1 MPTGPVTK
9 LEPMLL
15 LLDLDNTLV
24 DRDRAFSRWAE
35 QFVGQHRGDEA
46 DLQWLLEADAH
57 GYTHRA
63 ALADSLGDRH
73 GLATSRDDL
82 VQTLLLDHVP
92 FVRCYDG
99 VLDHL
104 QNLRSTGHTLV
115 IVTNG
120 TVEQQT
126 RKVELTGLDALT
138 DRVVISQAIGV
149 KKPAPEI
156 FAAATDGF
164 PADGMTWMIGDH
176 AEADIAG
183 GRAAG
188 LHTGWVGHG
197 RQWTHPE
204 LPTVRAPTT
213 LEVLELI
220 EGGERPPTSPNPAT
234 RR

>member
-1 MPTGPVTK
+1 M
-9 LEPMLL
+9 L
-15 LLDLDNTLV
+15 LLDLDNTLI

-35 QFVGQHRGDEA
+35 QFIGQHRGDEA

-57 GYTHRA
+57 GYTHRGV
-63 ALADSLGDRH
+63 LADGLLDRL

-82 VQTLLLDHVP
+82 VRTLLLDHVP

-99 VLDHL
+99 VLMCL
-104 QNLRSTGHTLV
+104 QKLRSAGSTLV

-164 PADGMTWMIGDH
+164 ATDDVPWMVGDH
-176 AEADIAG
+176 TDADIAG
-183 GRAAG
+183 GRSAG
-188 LHTGWVGHG
+188 LRTGWVGHG

-204 LPTVRAPTT
+204 LPTVSAPTT
-213 LEVLELI
+213 IEVLDLI
-220 EGGERPPTSPNPAT
+220 DVVDGVARG
-234 RR
+234 